1 MSISTVNCQLSMLFH
16 GCMQPSS
23 PYHTSHLGD
32 KVFPQP
38 SSKVYTTSAL
48 ERTFCRR
55 GEKRRIFP
63 CFNGR
68 CRVTSRLQRQISATF
83 KHQLRRLREC
93 SLQLRPSSKTYLNS
107 QPRCP
112 PLPPK
117 TAFTVQLPTCF
128 LWFNLVS
135 QKQRQNISD
144 CEVCVCGTS
153 EQIRCKTS
161 F

>member
-1 MSISTVNCQLSMLFH
+1 MSISTVNCQLSKFFH

-107 QPRCP
+107 KPRCP
-112 PLPPK
+112 
-117 TAFTVQLPTCF
+117 
-128 LWFNLVS
+128 
-135 QKQRQNISD
+135 QKQLLLSNFQLASCGLTLVPKNND
-144 CEVCVCGTS
+144 KTYLTVKCVCVWN
-153 EQIRCKTS
+153 I
-161 F
+161 